1 MTFDLILVGFGHV
14 GRRFV
19 RLLDELA
26 PALDRRHDI
35 QTRESGIATRT
46 RGQAFDLKG
55 LDAAA
60 LAGEIEAGGHL
71 TGGRAIPRLSTREP
85 TMSFIRDT
93 LRRSARARD
102 ERRLVL
108 VETTTLDIER
118 GQPAIAYLRAALSGG
133 AHVITS
139 NKGPA
144 AFAYHALAAAARRAD
159 RCFLFE
165 SAVLDGI
172 PLFAIARTALPG
184 VTVTGFR
191 GVVNSTT
198 NYILA
203 KMEAGQSFDGALSE
217 MQRAG
222 IAEADASL
230 DVEGWDAAAKTAALA
245 NVLLGARLTPRTV
258 AREGVS
264 AAVVG
269 RLQAARAAGRRLKLV
284 ASASDEP
291 RSGRVSS
298 FRNDA
303 RRSAVAVRGRVQL
316 VELPPTDLLAQLDG
330 AENAIVLQTDL
341 LGDIALVQR
350 GSGLTHTAY
359 GLVSDLVTI
368 ARALPSATRTLHGS
382 TRELGSSA
390 RQAQLKGARPEW
402 PRRGPRGRTPSTHG
416 RR

>member
-1 MTFDLILVGFGHV
+1 VTFDLILVGFGHV

-26 PALDRRHDI
+26 PTLQRRHDI
-35 QTRESGIATRT
+35 QTRVTGIATRT

-55 LDAAA
+55 LDAVA
-60 LAGEIEAGGHL
+60 LAGAIEAGGHL
-71 TGGRAIPRLSTREP
+71 TRGRARHRLSARGA
-85 TMSFIRDT
+85 TMSFIRET
-93 LRRSARARD
+93 MRRSVRVLHQ
-102 ERRLVL
+102 RRLVL

-118 GQPAIAYLRAALSGG
+118 GQPAIAHVRAALSGG

-144 AFAYHALAAAARRAD
+144 AFAYHALAAAACRAD

-172 PLFAIARTALPG
+172 PLFALARTALPG
-184 VTVTGFR
+184 VALTGFR

-203 KMEAGQSFDGALSE
+203 KMEEGQSFDRALSE

-230 DVEGWDAAAKTAALA
+230 DVDGWDAAAKTAALA
-245 NVLLGARLTPRTV
+245 NALLGARLTPRTIE
-258 AREGVS
+258 REGVS
-264 AAVVG
+264 AAAAE
-269 RLQAARAAGRRLKLV
+269 RLKAARAAGRRLKLV
-284 ASASDEP
+284 ASASAEP
-291 RSGRVSS
+291 RSGRAS
-298 FRNDA
+298 RNDTS
-303 RRSAVAVRGRVQL
+303 RSIAAVRGRVQL
-316 VELPPTDLLAQLDG
+316 VELPAADLLAQLDG

-341 LGDIALVQR
+341 LGDIAVVQR

-368 ARALPSATRTLHGS
+368 ARALRPSTQTLRVS
-382 TRELGSSA
+382 ARELRSSA
-390 RQAQLKGARPEW
+390 PGAQRTGATPER
-402 PRRGPRGRTPSTHG
+402 PRRGPRGRTPSTHD

>member
-1 MTFDLILVGFGHV
+1 VTFDLVLVGFGHV

-26 PALDRRHDI
+26 PTLARAHAI
-35 QTRESGIATRT
+35 QTQVTGIATRT
-46 RGQAFDLKG
+46 RGQAFDLEG
-55 LDAAA
+55 LDAVA
-60 LAGEIEAGGHL
+60 LAAEVEARGHL
-71 TGGRAIPRLSTREP
+71 RGGWAIRRPSARGS
-85 TMSFIRDT
+85 TMSFIRET
-93 LRRSARARD
+93 MRRSAGRLRQ
-102 ERRLVL
+102 RRLVI

-118 GQPAIAYLRAALSGG
+118 GQPAIAHVRTALSGG

-144 AFAYHALAAAARRAD
+144 AFAYHALADAARRAG

-172 PLFAIARTALPG
+172 PLFALARTALPG
-184 VTVTGFR
+184 VNVTGFR

-203 KMEAGQSFDGALSE
+203 KMEEGQSFDRGLSE

-230 DVEGWDAAAKTAALA
+230 DVDGWDAAAKTAALA
-245 NVLLGARLTPRTV
+245 NALLGARLTPRAV
-258 AREGVS
+258 EREGVS
-264 AAVVG
+264 AAVAERV
-269 RLQAARAAGRRLKLV
+269 QAARASGRRLKLV
-284 ASASDEP
+284 AWASAEP
-291 RSGRVSS
+291 RAAKGP
-298 FRNDA
+298 RNET
-303 RRSAVAVRGRVQL
+303 RRPAADIRGRVQL
-316 VELPPTDLLAQLDG
+316 VELPAADLLAQLDG
-330 AENAIVLQTDL
+330 PENAIVLQTDL

-368 ARALPSATRTLHGS
+368 SRALTGAT
-382 TRELGSSA
+382 
-390 RQAQLKGARPEW
+390 PEW
-402 PRRGPRGRTPSTHG
+402 PRRGPRGRTPSARG